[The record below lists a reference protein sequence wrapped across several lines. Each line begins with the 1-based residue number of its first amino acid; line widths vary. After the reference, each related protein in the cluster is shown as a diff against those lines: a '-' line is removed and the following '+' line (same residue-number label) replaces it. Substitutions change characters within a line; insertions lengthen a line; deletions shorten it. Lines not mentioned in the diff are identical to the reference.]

1 MSTPIP
7 SSGGEEHARH
17 DYPHDRS
24 KDDERSL
31 AGDDS
36 PRVAADDELE
46 AASPRADDDKLVAR
60 DPRADDDE
68 YAAAGPGAVA
78 APEDERDVPYRE
90 PYAGTGGGD
99 MPAERDLEPDLEP
112 DADPVAAGEAPA
124 HAAAPEEVV
133 LFDQDPDQVQARWRE
148 LQTAFVDDPGEAVRR
163 ADGLVGEVVEALT
176 SSLTSRTDSLRDRW
190 KDADSTD
197 TEQLRL
203 ALREY
208 RSVLESLLTLSGRR

>member
-7 SSGGEEHARH
+7 SSGGEEHTRH

-31 AGDDS
+31 AGDDT

-46 AASPRADDDKLVAR
+46 AAGSRADDDKLVAR

-68 YAAAGPGAVA
+68 YAAAGPGAVT

-90 PYAGTGGGD
+90 PYAGTGSGD
-99 MPAERDLEPDLEP
+99 MP

-176 SSLTSRTDSLRDRW
+176 NSLTSRTDSLRDRW